1 MYIIINTSDITSEM
15 TEGSKRVFESIDKS
29 KSVIMFYEN
38 SEIPNAL
45 DGYDKLNVNEFH
57 SEIEKDLNFWLGR
70 DSLI

>member
-38 SEIPNAL
+38 SEIPDAL
-45 DGYDKLNVNEFH
+45 SSYDKLNVNEFH

-70 DSLI
+70 DNLV

>member
-45 DGYDKLNVNEFH
+45 DSYDKLNVNEFH